1 MTDEQKNLQNIVKIH
16 FIEKIILD
24 GVCLSTFSDMIDSSK
39 LKEGITQLFDAL
51 SEYNNQV
58 QSTAAAFSNCWSE

>member
-51 SEYNNQV
+51 SE
-58 QSTAAAFSNCWSE
+58 